1 MKDKICWNKDRLAWS
16 AYPSRSRYCGRCSLS
31 DDWRRMLP
39 SQYLSGR
46 RVRERFKSC
55 SRCVRVCLCAV
66 HVCEWPAYVLA
77 GRSAAYWCSSGCERL
92 HPRAR
97 PHPPKAADRLICW
110 LQDMR
115 NFVSP
120 PPPVHLIHTSDF
132 SGAIGS
138 AQRMVLIGQI
148 ASHNPIECVPF
159 RLCNANVYINIRMHV
174 PLIRKLGSSSHSHT
188 SAHENCC
195 LHAMPMRPND
205 TGHVLYYGHFLLH
218 TRRSATFHLQTTLSH
233 GHNLICAEQSFF
245 PDPGRALATDCI
257 GWAHNLIRSIYLI
270 YLG

>member
-1 MKDKICWNKDRLAWS
+1 MRDTICWNKDRLAWS
-16 AYPSRSRYCGRCSLS
+16 AYPSHTQYCGRCNVS

-39 SQYLSGR
+39 LRCLSGR
-46 RVRERFKSC
+46 RVDEQFKSC

-77 GRSAAYWCSSGCERL
+77 GRSAAYWCSRGCERL

-120 PPPVHLIHTSDF
+120 PPPYDLIHTSDF

-148 ASHNPIECVPF
+148 ATHNPIACVPF

-174 PLIRKLGSSSHSHT
+174 PLIRSSAPARTHT
-188 SAHENCC
+188 RALTKTGVCMQC
-195 LHAMPMRPND
+195 QCGRTIQGTYFIND
-205 TGHVLYYGHFLLH
+205 HFLLH
-218 TRRSATFHLQTTLSH
+218 SWRLATFHVQTTLSH

-245 PDPGRALATDCI
+245 CRPG
-257 GWAHNLIRSIYLI
+257 
-270 YLG
+270 